1 MSTNSPR
8 NQTIAIA
15 LSLLACVLWSG
26 NFFIARGVHEWI
38 PPVTLAFW
46 RWVVAFA
53 VICPLG
59 LPHVLRQWSL
69 IRQHL
74 PFLIG
79 MGLLSVGLYNTLIYI
94 AGHYTNA
101 HNIAL
106 IACTAPIWTLFL
118 AGLFGVERLSR
129 FKLGGAICAFIG
141 ALVVITQGHFSALS
155 SLQGNQGDLLLLLAA
170 WIWAFYSVLLHYK
183 PRELHQLAFLTIIFA
198 VGLAALT
205 PFYMWEATTHPTP
218 FTLHAWGIYLYV
230 GIAASVVAWFAFNA
244 SVQRIGP
251 VKTSLIYF
259 TIPVFSGAL
268 AILFLDEPLA
278 AYHLMGFGLI
288 LTGIVI
294 SNLRKLGW
302 AT

>member
-59 LPHVLRQWSL
+59 LPHVLRQWPL

-79 MGLLSVGLYNTLIYI
+79 MGVLSVGLYNTLIYI

-141 ALVVITQGHFSALS
+141 ALVVIRFLRSIVDRLSARFAHRRLTFQKIESFARFIIYIAAGGVAIALS
-155 SLQGNQGDLLLLLAA
+155 FRINQTVLTLLGGT
-170 WIWAFYSVLLHYK
+170 
-183 PRELHQLAFLTIIFA
+183 LAFISA
-198 VGLAALT
+198 
-205 PFYMWEATTHPTP
+205 P
-218 FTLHAWGIYLYV
+218 
-230 GIAASVVAWFAFNA
+230 
-244 SVQRIGP
+244 R
-251 VKTSLIYF
+251 
-259 TIPVFSGAL
+259 
-268 AILFLDEPLA
+268 LFPSDAGDRE
-278 AYHLMGFGLI
+278 
-288 LTGIVI
+288 
-294 SNLRKLGW
+294 
-302 AT
+302 